1 MVFINGVEKDG
12 YDGKDLLDLLAEER
26 YPVNQIAVEI
36 NGEIVPKALFSETVV
51 RDGDRVEVV
60 SFVGGG

>member
-1 MVFINGVEKDG
+1 MVFINGVQKDG
-12 YDGKDLLDLLAEER
+12 YDGKALPDVLAEER